1 MKNAPLATNTSVDR
15 VSKIRIFFSPNMS
28 KKVPIVVVQ
37 MASKA
42 RKPYTSFE
50 RHRAV
55 LLLNA
60 FDDDLFVGIVGY
72 FMSKAHTSKFVKIH
86 HWYTCTYALF
96 TYYICFTHGLVWKKK
111 KKEIGIT
118 SVAIHFHDINK
129 WASSTVIQCYH
140 CILIYNCIYL
150 LVFRESK
157 TFCHFKEEKKP

>member
-1 MKNAPLATNTSVDR
+1 MSIERHKRNPPKSMKNAPLATNTSVDR

-86 HWYTCTYALF
+86 H
-96 TYYICFTHGLVWKKK
+96 
-111 KKEIGIT
+111 
-118 SVAIHFHDINK
+118 
-129 WASSTVIQCYH
+129 
-140 CILIYNCIYL
+140 
-150 LVFRESK
+150 
-157 TFCHFKEEKKP
+157 